1 MTTSS
6 SRIVAGVFLATG
18 GFVVAVTALAI
29 AMAKVM
35 VDAGIPARPADAA
48 LLGDLFQVL
57 PFVVGFALVSL
68 LAAIGLF
75 GDRAWGTTLA
85 TGAAIVAVVVGIV
98 GLTLVIV
105 GNDPFAST
113 GASRAREGDGIG
125 ILLAFTGL
133 FAAVL
138 AALSMDRLPT
148 GRRSSAAA

>member
-1 MTTSS
+1 MTTSR
-6 SRIVAGVFLATG
+6 SRIVAGVLIATG

-29 AMAKVM
+29 ALAKLM

-48 LLGDLFQVL
+48 LLDDLFQVL
-57 PFVVGFALVSL
+57 PFIVGFALVSL

-75 GDRAWGTTLA
+75 GERAWGATIA
-85 TGAAIVAVVVGIV
+85 TGAAVIAVVVGIV
-98 GLTLVIV
+98 GLTLVVV
-105 GNDPFAST
+105 GNDPFATT

-125 ILLAFTGL
+125 ILFAFTGL

-138 AALSMDRLPT
+138 VALFVDRLPA